1 MPNDLPRDTPLDTPV
16 VQPPTEAL
24 IEAPQ
29 LGPDAAQAGA
39 EALARA
45 RSVETLEVV
54 YEAWLEL
61 QQAHAAAQRRWR
73 DEQERLR
80 QQGALLLGAVKAA
93 SATPAAQGGAT
104 LLAPSALDA
113 FVAEAKQKFTA
124 AEQDLEARV
133 RAADEAFRAQLG
145 LVRRELVERVK
156 RHAAALRPKF
166 ELAVRSLPGDRRILH
181 VRRLGLDDSVLALF
195 ALTGKAPTRYD
206 YLFDDSTD
214 DVLAAPP
221 VFYAE
226 EGVKDVR
233 PSAQALLATL
243 REAPS
248 DLLPVKGMIP
258 LSLPDGGFMRWVSRG
273 AVLEAEVLDGDAFRN
288 VLTAAE
294 AERAT
299 GLLLA
304 HRLAGRIELELVRD

>member
-1 MPNDLPRDTPLDTPV
+1 MPRDLPRDTPLDTPV
-16 VQPPTEAL
+16 ARQPTEAL

-39 EALARA
+39 QALARA
-45 RSVETLEVV
+45 RSVETMEVV

-61 QQAHAAAQRRWR
+61 KRAHATAQRRWR
-73 DEQERLR
+73 EEQERLR

-93 SATPAAQGGAT
+93 SATPAVQEDAA
-104 LLAPSALDA
+104 LLASSTLDA
-113 FVAEAKQKFTA
+113 FVVEAREKFSA
-124 AEQDLEARV
+124 AERELEERV
-133 RAADEAFRAQLG
+133 RVADEAFRAQLG
-145 LVRRELVERVK
+145 LVRRELVERVR
-156 RHAAALRPKF
+156 RHAAALRPRF
-166 ELAVRSLPGDRRILH
+166 ELAVRALPGDRRILH
-181 VRRLGLDDSVLALF
+181 ARRLGLDESVVALF
-195 ALTGKAPTRYD
+195 ALTGKAPSRYD
-206 YLFDDSTD
+206 YLLDDSTD
-214 DVLAAPP
+214 DVLAAPS

-226 EGVKDVR
+226 EGVVDVR

-243 REAPS
+243 REGPP

-258 LSLPDGGFMRWVSRG
+258 LALPGGGAMRWVSRG

-294 AERAT
+294 AEQVT